1 MTMKEPD
8 LSPSRLTNNSIL
20 KDKIEK
26 KKKTLVK
33 QG

>member
-8 LSPSRLTNNSIL
+8 LSPSRLSNNSIL

-26 KKKTLVK
+26 KQTLVK

>member
-8 LSPSRLTNNSIL
+8 LSPSRLSNNSIL
-20 KDKIEK
+20 KGKIE

>member
-8 LSPSRLTNNSIL
+8 LSPSRLSNNSIL

-26 KKKTLVK
+26 KKTLVK

>member
-8 LSPSRLTNNSIL
+8 LSPSRLSNNSIL

-26 KKKTLVK
+26 KKNLS
-33 QG
+33 